1 MKNRKGIPALLLA
14 TLLTAGNAMA
24 DDSLWLGARAGT
36 LGLGIE
42 GMWKPVPWVDFRV
55 GLNRY
60 DYSDSGSEAGI
71 NYDAELR
78 LDSFYGTANLRF
90 PLSPLRLSVGAF
102 SNNNELLMLSKDSQS
117 FSGGG
122 TTYSAADVGTLQAR
136 TSFDSTSPYV
146 GIGFDFDLFNKVG
159 LTLDFGVLWQGDP
172 RVSLSADGLLASD
185 PNFLASLEAER
196 QELEDEVDNYKAWP
210 VLSIGFNFSFL

>member
-1 MKNRKGIPALLLA
+1 MSRKGIPGLLLA
-14 TLLTAGNAMA
+14 MLLAAGNASA
-24 DDSLWLGARAGT
+24 DDSLWLGVRAGT
-36 LGLGIE
+36 LGLGVE
-42 GMWKPVPWVDFRV
+42 GMWKPLPWVDFRL
-55 GLNRY
+55 GANRY
-60 DYSDSGSEAGI
+60 DYSDSGSQAGI

-102 SNNNELLMLSKDSQS
+102 SNNNEIVMLSRDSQA
-117 FSGGG
+117 FNVGG
-122 TTYSAADVGTLQAR
+122 TLYSAADVGSLQST
-136 TSFDSTSPYV
+136 TSFDSTSPYL
-146 GIGFDFDLFNKVG
+146 GIGFDFDLFDKVG

-185 PNFLASLEAER
+185 PTFLAALEAER
-196 QELEDEVDNYKAWP
+196 QELEDEVDSFKAWP

>member
-1 MKNRKGIPALLLA
+1 MSRKGIPGLLLA
-14 TLLTAGNAMA
+14 MLLAAGNASA
-24 DDSLWLGARAGT
+24 DDSLWLGVRAGT
-36 LGLGIE
+36 LGLGVE
-42 GMWKPVPWVDFRV
+42 GMWKPLPWVDFRL
-55 GLNRY
+55 GANRY
-60 DYSDSGSEAGI
+60 DYSDSGSQAGI

-102 SNNNELLMLSKDSQS
+102 SNNNEIVMLSRDSQA
-117 FSGGG
+117 FNVGG
-122 TTYSAADVGTLQAR
+122 TVYSAADVGSLQST
-136 TSFDSTSPYV
+136 TSFDSTSPYL
-146 GIGFDFDLFNKVG
+146 GIGFDFDLFDKVG

-185 PNFLASLEAER
+185 PTFLAALEAER
-196 QELEDEVDNYKAWP
+196 QELEDEVDSFKAWP